1 MQHLLQT
8 YLQARG
14 TETLVGLASTMSPRR
29 VAMVRVRQH
38 RKSSP
43 LLALPQ
49 FAILDALLQANL
61 SQLPQRRDLHPTRLV
76 LRLLYLQS
84 TLID

>member
-1 MQHLLQT
+1 
-8 YLQARG
+8 
-14 TETLVGLASTMSPRR
+14 MSPRH

-49 FAILDALLQANL
+49 LAILDALLQANL
-61 SQLPQRRDLHPTRLV
+61 SQFPQRRDLHPTRLV
-76 LRLLYLQS
+76 LRLLHLQF